1 MSDGNGGENQAIVV
15 DAPPWARDVEREA
28 KSFHSD
34 EDRMRFVI
42 ALSRENVRRET
53 GGPFGAAVFERSSGR
68 LVALGVNSVIR
79 LQNSALHAEMVA
91 MMRAQSRVKRYS
103 LGLPELPAHELFS
116 SCAPCAMC
124 LGAVL
129 WSGVER
135 VVFAATRDD
144 AVSLAFD
151 EGPVFPES
159 YEYLRQRGIE
169 VTAGSGRDEAKSVLD
184 EYRARGGII
193 YNG

>member
-1 MSDGNGGENQAIVV
+1 MSRAEKDANRSVIIDVPEWAVALESETAIL
-15 DAPPWARDVEREA
+15 
-28 KSFHSD
+28 HSD
-34 EDRMRFVI
+34 EERMRFVI
-42 ALSRENVRRET
+42 SLARENVRRES
-53 GGPFGAAVFERSSGR
+53 GGPFGAAVYERASGR

-91 MMRAQSRVKRYS
+91 LMRAQARVNRYS
-103 LGLPELPAHELFS
+103 LGLPDLPAHELFS

-124 LGAVL
+124 LGGVL

-144 AVSLAFD
+144 AASLAFD
-151 EGPVFPES
+151 EGPVFPQS

-169 VTAGSGRDEAKSVLD
+169 VTAGPGRDESKAVLD

>member
-1 MSDGNGGENQAIVV
+1 LTREEADASRSVIVDVPEWAYSLEKNLAIL
-15 DAPPWARDVEREA
+15 
-28 KSFHSD
+28 HSD
-34 EDRMRFVI
+34 EERMRFVI
-42 ALSRENVRRET
+42 SLARENVRRES
-53 GGPFGAAVFERSSGR
+53 GGPFGAAVFERRSGR
-68 LVALGVNSVIR
+68 LVGLGVNSVIR

-91 MMRAQSRVKRYS
+91 LMRAQARVNRYS
-103 LGLPELPAHELFS
+103 LGLPDLPAHELFS

-124 LGAVL
+124 LGGIL

-135 VVFAATRDD
+135 VVFAATRED

-159 YEYLRQRGIE
+159 YAYLRQRGIDL
-169 VTAGSGRDEAKSVLD
+169 TAGPGRAESRAVLD

>member
-1 MSDGNGGENQAIVV
+1 MSDADAAQSRAVVV
-15 DAPPWARDVEREA
+15 DAPAWAIAMERDA
-28 KSFHSD
+28 KPFHND

-42 ALSRENVRRET
+42 ALARENVRRES
-53 GGPFGAAVFERSSGR
+53 GGPFGAAVFERVSGR
-68 LVALGVNSVIR
+68 LVALGVNSVIL
-79 LQNSALHAEMVA
+79 LQNSALHAEMMA
-91 MMRAQSRVKRYS
+91 LMRAQAHVKRYS
-103 LGLPELPAHELFS
+103 LGLPELPSHELFT

-124 LGAVL
+124 LGGVL

-144 AVSLAFD
+144 AASLAFD

-159 YEYLRQRGIE
+159 YEYLRQRGID
-169 VTAGSGRDEAKSVLD
+169 VRAGSGRDEAKAVLD